1 MEEEFLQ
8 QIQQLQ
14 IQIDTLNK
22 ELVDIKKRLSEH
34 QHSGFDGSSKILE
47 SSVVVKN
54 GKAIGSGCTELVGY
68 QSIPLGLNTPVYTS
82 YLLTGPEGPDVA
94 ESLNTSTKDC
104 EIVTQYINGATT
116 FIFPLQDAVGVDC
129 STKNI
134 YVSQGQTI
142 FSDSSLDL
150 GEDNSKIGYY
160 LFLRRYP
167 INPDDTTDFA
177 YPIAS
182 NTKNSVT
189 LQTPITFSGKIQAYA
204 ISAYPILG
212 SSLGQ
217 FKKIYTLDGVRFGP
231 GQSGNGQNGLL
242 FMDTDGSLKY
252 KKPDN
257 TTVSLGG
264 YSYTTYALTF
274 SGSTTTASVTV
285 PSGAKITGYWVPQNG
300 WLGTPANSWVQL
312 YISGTTLYGVLSTA
326 PGTNNYITIYV
337 GILY

>member
-1 MEEEFLQ
+1 MEEEYLQ

-14 IQIDTLNK
+14 IQIDSLNK
-22 ELVDIKKRLSEH
+22 ELLDIKKRLSEH

-47 SSVVVKN
+47 SQVWVKD
-54 GKAIGSGCTELVGY
+54 GKAVGSGCTGLVGY
-68 QSIPLGLNTPVYTS
+68 KSIPLGLDTSVYTS
-82 YLLTGPEGPDVA
+82 YLLTGPESPNVA
-94 ESLNTSTKDC
+94 ESLNTSSKDC
-104 EIVTQYINGATT
+104 ELITQYINGATT
-116 FIFPLQDAVGVDC
+116 FIFPLQDAVGIDC
-129 STKNI
+129 SNKNI
-134 YVSQGQTI
+134 YVSQGQTV

-150 GEDNSKIGYY
+150 GENDNKVGYY

-167 INPDDTTDFA
+167 INPDDVTDFA
-177 YPIAS
+177 YRIS
-182 NTKNSVT
+182 GNTKNSVT

-204 ISAYPILG
+204 ISAYPYLG

-231 GQSGNGQNGLL
+231 GESGNGQNGLL

-252 KKPDN
+252 TKPDN

-264 YSYTTYALTF
+264 YSYTIRSLTF
-274 SGSTTTASVTV
+274 SGSTTTATTTV
-285 PSGAKITGYWVPQNG
+285 PTGSLITGYWVPQNG
-300 WLGTPANSWVQL
+300 WLNSPALSWVQL

-326 PGTNNYITIYV
+326 PGSGNAITIYV